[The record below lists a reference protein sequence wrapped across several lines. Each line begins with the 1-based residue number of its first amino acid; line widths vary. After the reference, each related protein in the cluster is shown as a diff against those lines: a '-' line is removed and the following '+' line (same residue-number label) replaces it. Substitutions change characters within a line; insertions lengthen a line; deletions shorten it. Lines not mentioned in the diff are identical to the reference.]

1 MRWSH
6 PCADDLLM
14 ATPRWIAAWTL
25 AAVVTAG
32 LIAGLLRREAPVPS
46 PAPSA
51 ASLVSAAAPGAPR
64 CPHAIPQGDSL
75 DTAWS
80 TTVFFVTDVLMR
92 KNPVC
97 GYDLS
102 SRQLRGAL
110 SRAQWANGD
119 GPVETFVTRFPAV
132 SVRDASDDPAAPE
145 AVYALSRTVRE
156 MVTSDGSGRVIAPL
170 KVGLFAPDAGMAAYN
185 VELVLENGQ
194 WRVDK
199 ATAVNLKISEQPY
212 LAEPGANSP

>member
-1 MRWSH
+1 M
-6 PCADDLLM
+6 
-14 ATPRWIAAWTL
+14 IAWTL
-25 AAVVTAG
+25 AALLTATSMVV
-32 LIAGLLRREAPVPS
+32 LLRRETPAASSAPAAAAAL
-46 PAPSA
+46 PAPIS
-51 ASLVSAAAPGAPR
+51 GALR
-64 CPHAIPQGDSL
+64 CPHAIPRGDSL

-102 SRQLRGAL
+102 SRELRGRL

-119 GPVETFVTRFPAV
+119 GPVEAFVTRFPAV

-156 MVTSDGSGRVIAPL
+156 MVMSDPTGRVIVPM

-199 ATAVNLKISEQPY
+199 AKAVNLKITERPY
-212 LAEPGANSP
+212 LAGSATKSR